1 MGTKYTPV
9 YEDDAADLGRG
20 IPEQTDEEAANEAA
34 MQSKTDKTQY
44 YPANSAVN
52 KKGQLLRDD
61 EVASSMKAT
70 LDQQLAKRNL
80 RDDPVTQSMEDTLNR
95 QLSEKTPTVKRTP
108 IVTKE
113 QLAAS
118 GLSLRDYLNKQQGL
132 TRRGDSAPSASPS
145 KATTPPG
152 SSLPPSRALMPNKE
166 GQPGGSLPVKRPR
179 GQGTVMEQGRGAD
192 IYGGSINDFRDMFKG
207 TKRGG
212 GDYAKGGA
220 VKKMAAGG
228 SVSSASKRADG
239 IAQRGKTKG
248 KMC

>member
-9 YEDDAADLGRG
+9 YEDDATDLGSG

-34 MQSKTDKTQY
+34 MNSPAARARRKISDAENEIRANAAAKLETKAAPTTEISKSPDLGNEGRRT
-44 YPANSAVN
+44 
-52 KKGQLLRDD
+52 
-61 EVASSMKAT
+61 
-70 LDQQLAKRNL
+70 
-80 RDDPVTQSMEDTLNR
+80 SMEVG
-95 QLSEKTPTVKRTP
+95 PAAKRTP
-108 IVTKE
+108 MVTKE